1 MLSFNSSCLRG
12 KHSVLLKPRVSPSIL
27 TNVASRA
34 SSLSAIHRGLRDS
47 EKSRPQ
53 GFTRDALNTAGS
65 PRSPFYN
72 KDARS
77 SFKIKKGKKD
87 ITSDGPGPKSRKA
100 RFYDPDESFGKKS
113 LVYQLNGGVSR
124 GGASRG
130 TSHRDTDRRRPEDRM
145 TPDQFLNDFKS
156 SSARSFS
163 SDTSPQKTR
172 APAPRPRFGD
182 RPSGT
187 YDRPPR
193 DKPSY
198 DRTSGD
204 RPSYNKPSYERS
216 TGDRPSYSKPSYD
229 RSTGDR
235 PSYSK
240 PSYDRSTGD
249 RPSYGRSDRP
259 SYNKPSY
266 DKPTGDRPS
275 YSKPSYDRSTGDR
288 PSYNK
293 SAGDRP
299 SYGRST
305 GDRPS
310 YDRSSGDRPSYN
322 KPSYDRSTGDRP
334 SYTKPSYDRQ
344 TGDRTG
350 QREERS
356 SFSQSPPREHMPIRI
371 PRTTAASQFL
381 YGRFVVEA
389 ALKNSGRK
397 LYKLYIYCGEN
408 RQDVIRDINLEKQA
422 EQAGVPV
429 VKVEDNYGLRMMD
442 KMSEDRAHNGYVL
455 EASPLPQLPL
465 KALGPWTDDPTP
477 GFHLEL
483 AHQSAEEEEVNG
495 SSEFVPC
502 KLPPNRKPFLLL
514 LDKIQDPGNLGA
526 ILRSAS
532 FLGVNAVAMTTHQS
546 AKMTSTTLKA
556 SAGASEILKCFAV
569 SSVVDFLTRSQEAGW
584 TVYAAVAPTFR
595 PRGNKHLTLDRVDI
609 YDPTANHPTILVV
622 GSEGEGLDGKTKQTA
637 DFEVSIPNLSGSTVV
652 DSLNV
657 SVATGILCSAFLK
670 KQFTSTALD
679 QILESPEEKDDEER
693 LF

>member
-229 RSTGDR
+229 
-235 PSYSK
+235 
-240 PSYDRSTGD
+240 
-249 RPSYGRSDRP
+249 
-259 SYNKPSY
+259 
-266 DKPTGDRPS
+266 
-275 YSKPSYDRSTGDR
+275 
-288 PSYNK
+288 
-293 SAGDRP
+293 
-299 SYGRST
+299 RST